1 MVILVWFI
9 GLMLSPERAQ
19 TQKLQILSI
28 KGISTPTHAHTLC
41 GNNKNVGRED
51 EVIALLP

>member
-9 GLMLSPERAQ
+9 GLILSPERVQ